1 VLDRTVVLME
11 QRVSKYE
18 DQVMALTSS
27 LETSGMPY
35 VSPTNKSL
43 A

>member
-1 VLDRTVVLME
+1 ME
-11 QRVSKYE
+11 QRVSQYE
-18 DQVMALTSS
+18 DQVMALTST

-35 VSPTNKSL
+35 VPPTHKSL